1 MKYEVEYSAVK
12 MILECT
18 VQFLYGAVQLSALQC
33 CGGNTRVH
41 RILLHTVQCSVQGT
55 VPVYLTVHCEV
66 QYSLLEGKSG
76 PVSRFVQRSVY
87 SVMCIV
93 CCAQCEALYVQ
104 CDMCSAVVMFRIQ
117 YIVFSI

>member
-1 MKYEVEYSAVK
+1 MVQYSSVQYSAVVVT
-12 MILECT
+12 LECT
-18 VQFLYGAVQLSALQC
+18 VYSCTLYNVVCKVL
-33 CGGNTRVH
+33 
-41 RILLHTVQCSVQGT
+41 
-55 VPVYLTVHCEV
+55 YLTVHCEV

-104 CDMCSAVVMFRIQ
+104 CDMCSAVVS
-117 YIVFSI
+117 YPVYSV